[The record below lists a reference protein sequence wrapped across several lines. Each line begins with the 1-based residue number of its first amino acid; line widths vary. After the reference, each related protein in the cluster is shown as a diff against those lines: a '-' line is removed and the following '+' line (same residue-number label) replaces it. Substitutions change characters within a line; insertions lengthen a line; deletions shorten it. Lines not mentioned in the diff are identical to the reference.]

1 MIIDTTGNAAQQIVH
16 LQADNVTTVIRY
28 LTTNT
33 RSFKLIGQAEAK
45 ALGAAGIR
53 LGLVFETGGGAPG
66 QAPLTALMGQQDGT
80 FAAQYA
86 PTLGAPDD
94 ACIYFAAD
102 NDFGAAQIDNEVLPY
117 FGAVYAAMKDS
128 GFAVGVYGSGAVCKA
143 VIGETSADLAWL
155 SGSMGWT
162 GSKEYLLARPGALVL
177 VQDKMDTTLANLD
190 CDTDYALG
198 EFGDFVPFASTAP
211 IVASAQSTK
220 PTFYE
225 RLMGMIS

>member
-1 MIIDTTGNAAQQIVH
+1 MIIDTTGNAANQIAH
-16 LQADNVTTVIRY
+16 LQADGITTVIRY

-66 QAPLTALMGQQDGT
+66 QAPLTAQMGTQDGA

-86 PTLGAPDD
+86 PTLGAPPG

-102 NDFGAAQIDNEVLPY
+102 NDFSQTQINIEILPY
-117 FGAVYAAMKDS
+117 FTAICAAMKNS
-128 GFAVGVYGSGAVCKA
+128 PFNVGVYGSGAVCRS
-143 VIGETSADLAWL
+143 VIGNTSTDLAWL

-162 GSKEYLLARPGALVL
+162 GSKEYLLAKSSALVL
-177 VQDKMDTTLANLD
+177 VQDKMDTKLANLD

-198 EFGDFVPFASTAP
+198 DFGDFLPFATATP
-211 IVASAQSTK
+211 VIASPSK